1 MHRYAKLVL
10 AAAVAGL
17 PVLAGVPAHA
27 SGGSVNAVDVL
38 TVTSL
43 AGPNV
48 SVNDVLQASLKTG
61 TKVTFMSAPGGTTG
75 VTCTVSSF
83 SATVLTNPGAG
94 GTATESLTVQTFSTC
109 TANVVGVTCVQS
121 VTVDNLPYGATVN
134 GTTKAVK
141 ITGTTAKPIQTTVKL
156 CTLLG
161 TITCVYQADL
171 NTVTGTAS
179 NVDNSISFS
188 NQKFNKTTGPSTCFA
203 NGYFSAVYAP
213 VKDTTVSGSPVVF
226 TQ

>member
-1 MHRYAKLVL
+1 MHRYAKVVL

-17 PVLAGVPAHA
+17 TVLAGTPAHA

-38 TVTSL
+38 TVNAL

-48 SVNDVLQASLKTG
+48 AVNDVLQASLKAG
-61 TKVTFMSAPGGTTG
+61 TKVTFMSTPGGTTG
-75 VTCTVSSF
+75 VTCTVSTF
-83 SATVLTNPGAG
+83 SAKVLTNPGAG

-109 TANVVGVTCVQS
+109 TANVPGVTCVSS

-134 GTTKAVK
+134 GTTKAVT

-179 NVDNSISFS
+179 NTDNSITFT
-188 NQKFNKTTGPSTCFA
+188 NQKFNKTMGPSTCFP

-213 VKDTTVSGSPVVF
+213 VLDTTQANGKVF